1 MTRGSLPLEVK
12 TMWNSTYLM
21 LTRAIKYMLAFD
33 KREAEERLYDDYFL
47 EVDKDGEERVGPPTS
62 ADWDN
67 INRLVSFLIIFYNT
81 TLEVSASTKVC
92 AHKCYDEI
100 VTVEMNLS

>member
-1 MTRGSLPLEVK
+1 LRVDNGRMTRGSLPLEVK

-33 KREAEERLYDDYFL
+33 KREAEERLYNDYFL

-62 ADWDN
+62 AD
-67 INRLVSFLIIFYNT
+67 
-81 TLEVSASTKVC
+81 
-92 AHKCYDEI
+92 
-100 VTVEMNLS
+100 